1 MEKLDCAPGLTMVV
15 NRRGKRGGPCLY
27 LSRGAQVEDEMA
39 SSSINIRGQQSRKIT
54 RRHILC
60 RVGAGAGA
68 VLGGT
73 LSASGRCKDE
83 QIMLEGRCKDEQIML
98 ERGDRVEIDGEAD
111 HIIQRAYELGHQYEK
126 EHGGCARC
134 TVAALQDAVP
144 FVAVDVGLF
153 RGATCLDGGATP
165 TGTQNCGAFTGTG
178 MVIGHLCGSTR
189 DETFKGSAKLAH
201 ELLHKV
207 YYRFKD
213 EYGTVLCKDVR
224 KGVEGNCPEAVGR
237 AAKWAAEVILEEF
250 TGYTPP
256 EKPKEQEADEPDE
269 KRDEK

>member
-1 MEKLDCAPGLTMVV
+1 
-15 NRRGKRGGPCLY
+15 
-27 LSRGAQVEDEMA
+27 MA

-73 LSASGRCKDE
+73 LSAS
-83 QIMLEGRCKDEQIML
+83 GRCKDEQIML

-207 YYRFKD
+207 YYR
-213 EYGTVLCKDVR
+213 